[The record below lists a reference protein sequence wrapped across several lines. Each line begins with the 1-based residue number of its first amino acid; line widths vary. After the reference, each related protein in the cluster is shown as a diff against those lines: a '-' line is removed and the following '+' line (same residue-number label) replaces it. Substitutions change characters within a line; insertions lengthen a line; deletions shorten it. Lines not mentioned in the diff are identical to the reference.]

1 VNRNALA
8 LAVVLAALHSSCAA
22 TPSALPTPTA
32 SPTTPPTSTVAFPT
46 LVPSPTWTAAAS
58 ATPTPDPGVV
68 LGSLLL
74 HDAFDDPSAWRL
86 VTTSTGGA
94 AIADGRLTLAVHA
107 PRGYHSARRPEPEA
121 GDFFAE
127 VDVVTV
133 VCNPGDEF
141 GLTARGDGLG
151 QEYRFLLGCDG
162 TVRMSRVLEEG
173 SRGLTLRVET
183 TALRPG
189 APAHNHL
196 AVWARGLDLKMY
208 LNGVEVLTARDAALD
223 RGGFGLL
230 IRAGSAGQ
238 LTVSFDNLIV
248 HALAPARP
256 TATTT
261 AMP

>member
-1 VNRNALA
+1 MNRNALA
-8 LAVVLAALHSSCAA
+8 SAVGLAALLSSCAV
-22 TPSALPTPTA
+22 TPSARPTATA

-46 LVPSPTWTAAAS
+46 LVPSPTWTAVAS

-74 HDAFDDPSAWRL
+74 HDTFDDPTAWRL
-86 VTTSTGGA
+86 ATTSIAGA

-107 PRGYHSARRPEPEA
+107 PRGYHSAQRLETEA

-127 VDVVTV
+127 VDVFTV
-133 VCNPGDEF
+133 VCNPGDEY
-141 GLTARGDGLG
+141 GLTARGDRLG
-151 QEYRFLLGCDG
+151 QQYRFLLGCDG
-162 TVRMSRVLEEG
+162 TVRMARVLEEG
-173 SRGLTLRVET
+173 SRALTLRLET

-208 LNGVEVLTARDAALD
+208 VNGVEVLTARDAALD

-230 IRAGSAGQ
+230 IRAGSGGQ
-238 LTVSFDNLIV
+238 LTVSFDDLIV
-248 HALAPARP
+248 HALAQATPS
-256 TATTT
+256 ATTT
-261 AMP
+261 AVP